1 MIIDKHITYTDKHTR
16 QTQQKGHVAPHPTN
30 VISLPGRVDHL
41 LRVDKATP
49 ATRIRE
55 TWKQCTQL
63 AQAVAHPVRPG
74 SRTSSQAR
82 QSHIQSVSAGKT
94 KDSTHVSNMNK

>member
-1 MIIDKHITYTDKHTR
+1 MHTRQRTYTDKNTR

-74 SRTSSQAR
+74 SRTSSQTR
-82 QSHIQSVSAGKT
+82 QSHIQSVSVGKK
-94 KDSTHVSNMNK
+94 KDSTHVSYMKK

>member
-1 MIIDKHITYTDKHTR
+1 MLDKQTTYTDKHTR
-16 QTQQKGHVAPHPTN
+16 QTSQTGHVAPNQTN
-30 VISLPGRVDHL
+30 VISQSGRIDHL
-41 LRVDKATP
+41 LKVDKATP